1 MRDRGEAEAM
11 SKRDRG
17 EAWLGQGEAESMPM
31 RDLGKAEAM
40 RC

>member
-1 MRDRGEAEAM
+1 M

-17 EAWLGQGEAESMPM
+17 EAWLAQGEAESMPK